1 MNSSITDS
9 HLRSND
15 FSAIVKS
22 QVREILNLSRGIWNK
37 QTHTKKKKLVNSVTR
52 GEKQADRQQSRV
64 FSLTG
69 QQQQKQEEDV
79 VLT

>member
-37 QTHTKKKKLVNSVTR
+37 HKKKKKKLVNSVTR